1 MFPNHAPYPPLAD
14 NIWVSF
20 DLETTGLDDNDAI
33 IEIGAVKFREN
44 KTLDTFQTLVNPRRR
59 ISPFIHELTG
69 ITQRE
74 LDRAPAA
81 NDALAKF
88 AAFIGASPLIAQNAP
103 FDLGFLERAGVNL
116 ANPVVDT
123 FDLAYVVRPDLSSY
137 ALEEMAALLNV
148 RLDNAHRALPDAR
161 ATMSVF
167 LALLEDANR
176 LDAYTLAAMQ
186 QLARRSGWRM
196 RYLLDALAA
205 NPRSQPSSGGGVGI
219 NGLDIR
225 EIGGRLQSGG
235 ALRPR
240 EDTTPL
246 DPNRIA
252 ALLSN
257 NGALAN
263 ALPGFEER
271 SEQIQMASAV
281 ANAINRG
288 NRIIIEAGTGVGKS
302 LAYLLPAALY
312 ALANDK
318 RVVISTNT
326 IGLQEQLMHKDVP
339 IVAKALKR
347 LAASENIGASKNG
360 AGGKDG
366 LDNRDNP
373 DTTPAELRFTQLKGR
388 SNYLCLRLWNRMR
401 AAESPSPEEARM
413 LAKTLVWL
421 QTTAT
426 GDRAE
431 INLGTRGAGA
441 PWDRLS
447 SAAQAAAGC
456 MRQESV
462 CFLRAAREQAAASHL
477 VIVNH
482 ALLLSDITTEG
493 SIIPDYDVL
502 IIDEA
507 HHLEDVATRQ
517 LGYDLTR
524 ARAEEHLQ
532 ALSGEGGLPN
542 QTSVAFRT
550 ASVADARR
558 EEVAVI
564 ANEIGDL
571 VPRARPA
578 VSALFARLQ
587 AVAENSEK
595 ESNRGRQNPYGHT
608 LRVTPALRSH
618 PAWSD
623 IEIDWENADL
633 ALSELG
639 RLTARLETALGGLE
653 DAGLLN
659 YEALLADVAAAAQS
673 NADLRGKLKDFV
685 TSPDDE
691 TIYWL
696 SLSARRRELSLNTA
710 PLHVADK
717 LDELLFSRKQSV
729 VMTSATLAADGDFA
743 HITERSGFRD
753 ADELQLGSPFDY
765 PNAAVLCLPTDMP
778 PPNTR
783 QYDDA
788 VHRAIRDSAIAAG
801 GRSMALFTSYG
812 ALRKAAAAI
821 KDDLQSRGISVL
833 TQGNGR
839 SPDQIKR
846 RFMDD
851 PKAVLLG
858 AASFW
863 EGVDMPG
870 DALSV
875 LIVAKLPFVVPTDP
889 VFLSRSELYDN
900 GFMEY
905 ALPQA
910 ILRLRQGFGRLIRAS
925 DDRGAVVILDN
936 RLATKRYGASFLR
949 SLPPARQT
957 KCRLADIPRVIG
969 GHLRK

>member
-1 MFPNHAPYPPLAD
+1 MFPNHSPYPPLAD
-14 NIWVSF
+14 NVWVAF
-20 DLETTGLDDNDAI
+20 DLETTGLDDHDAI
-33 IEIGAVKFREN
+33 IEIGAVKFREH
-44 KTLDTFQTLVNPRRR
+44 KTLDTFQTFVNPRKR

-81 NDALAKF
+81 ADALAKF
-88 AAFIGASPLIAQNAP
+88 AAFTGASPLIAQNAP
-103 FDLGFLERAGVNL
+103 FDLGFLERAGVTL

-123 FDLAYVVRPDLSSY
+123 YDLAYVVRPDLSSY
-137 ALEEMAALLNV
+137 ALEEMAGLLNV

-167 LALLEDANR
+167 LTLLQDANR
-176 LDAYTLAAMQ
+176 LDAYTLAAMR
-186 QLARRSGWRM
+186 QLAQRSGWRM

-205 NPRSQPSSGGGVGI
+205 NPRAQPSGTSGVGI

-240 EDTTPL
+240 EHAADL
-246 DPNRIA
+246 DPDRVA
-252 ALLSN
+252 AMLSN
-257 NGALAN
+257 NGALA
-263 ALPGFEER
+263 AVLDGFEER

-281 ANAINRG
+281 ANAINQG
-288 NRIIIEAGTGVGKS
+288 NRVIIEAGTGVGKS

-326 IGLQEQLMHKDVP
+326 ISLQEQLMHKDVP
-339 IVAKALKR
+339 IVAKALKG
-347 LAASENIGASKNG
+347 LADMDIADGDSGKNG
-360 AGGKDG
+360 K
-366 LDNRDNP
+366 DNRNNKP
-373 DTTPAELRFTQLKGR
+373 GELRFTQLKGR

-401 AAESPSPEEARM
+401 AAESPSAEEARM

-431 INLGTRGAGA
+431 INLGSRGAAA

-462 CFLRAAREQAAASHL
+462 CFLRSAREQASAAHL

-507 HHLEDVATRQ
+507 HHLEDAATRQ
-517 LGYDLTR
+517 LGGDITR
-524 ARAEEHLQ
+524 ARVEEHLQ

-542 QTSVAFRT
+542 QANVAFRT

-564 ANEIGDL
+564 VDEIGNL

-587 AVAENSEK
+587 ALAESSEK
-595 ESNRGRQNPYGHT
+595 ESNGGRGNSSYNYT
-608 LRVTPALRSH
+608 LRVTPAIRAH

-633 ALSELG
+633 ALAELG
-639 RLTARLETALGGLE
+639 RLTARLDTALGDLE

-659 YEALLADVAAAAQS
+659 YEGLLADVAAAAQS
-673 NADLRGKLKDFV
+673 NADLRGRLKDFV
-685 TSPDDE
+685 ASPDDE

-717 LDELLFSRKQSV
+717 LDDLLFSRKRSV
-729 VMTSATLAADGDFA
+729 IMTSATLAADGDFA
-743 HITERSGFRD
+743 HIAERSGFRD

-765 PNAAVLCLPTDMP
+765 PNAAALCLPTDMP
-778 PPNTR
+778 APGSWH
-783 QYDDA
+783 YDDA

-821 KDDLQSRGISVL
+821 KDDLQARGITVL
-833 TQGNGR
+833 AQGAGR
-839 SPDQIKR
+839 TPAQLMR

-858 AASFW
+858 TASFW

-875 LIVAKLPFVVPTDP
+875 LIVARLPFAVPSDP
-889 VFLSRSELYDN
+889 IFMSRSELYDN

-925 DDRGAVVILDN
+925 HDRGAVVILDN
-936 RLATKRYGASFLR
+936 RLLTKRYGGSFLR
-949 SLPPARQT
+949 SLPPARPV

>member
-14 NIWVSF
+14 NIWVAF
-20 DLETTGLDDNDAI
+20 DLETTGLDDDDAI
-33 IEIGAVKFREN
+33 IEIGAVKFREH
-44 KTLDTFQTLVNPRRR
+44 KTLDIFQTLVNPRRR
-59 ISPFIHELTG
+59 ISPFINELTG

-74 LDRAPAA
+74 LDRAPSA

-103 FDLGFLERAGVNL
+103 FDLGFLERAGVAP

-123 FDLAYVVRPDLSSY
+123 YDLAYVVRPDMSSY
-137 ALEEMAALLNV
+137 SLEEMAALLNV
-148 RLDNAHRALPDAR
+148 RLDNAHRALDDAR
-161 ATMSVF
+161 ATMSIF

-186 QLARRSGWRM
+186 QLAQRSGWRM

-205 NPRSQPSSGGGVGI
+205 NPRAQPSGSGGVGI

-240 EDTTPL
+240 EDTAAL
-246 DPNRIA
+246 DPDRVA

-257 NGALAN
+257 NGALAT
-263 ALPGFEER
+263 ALDGFEER
-271 SEQIQMASAV
+271 QEQIQMASAV
-281 ANAINRG
+281 ANAINQG
-288 NRIIIEAGTGVGKS
+288 NRVIIEAGTGVGKS

-326 IGLQEQLMHKDVP
+326 ISLQEQLMRKDVP

-347 LAASENIGASKNG
+347 LTRGADGKNNRN
-360 AGGKDG
+360 GKDSR
-366 LDNRDNP
+366 DNRDNP
-373 DTTPAELRFTQLKGR
+373 ESELRFTQLKGR
-388 SNYLCLRLWNRMR
+388 ANYLCLRLWNRMR
-401 AAESPSPEEARM
+401 AAESPSPDEARL

-431 INLGTRGAGA
+431 INLGNRGASA

-462 CFLRAAREQAAASHL
+462 CFLRSAREQAAASHL

-507 HHLEDVATRQ
+507 HHLEEVATRQ
-517 LGYDLTR
+517 LGYDITR
-524 ARAEEHLQ
+524 ARVEEHLQ
-532 ALSGEGGLPN
+532 DLSGEGGLPN
-542 QTSVAFRT
+542 QANVGFRT
-550 ASVADARR
+550 ASVAESRR
-558 EEVAVI
+558 EEVAAI
-564 ANEIGDL
+564 ADAIGDL

-587 AVAENSEK
+587 AIAETSEK
-595 ESNRGRQNPYGHT
+595 ESNRGRPNPYGYT
-608 LRVTPALRSH
+608 LRVTPAVRAN

-633 ALSELG
+633 ALGELG
-639 RLTARLETALGGLE
+639 RLLGRLDTALGGLE

-659 YEALLADVAAAAQS
+659 YEALLADIAAAAQS
-673 NADLRGKLKDFV
+673 NADLRAKLKDFV
-685 TSPDDE
+685 TSPDEE

-729 VMTSATLAADGDFA
+729 IMTSATLAADGDFA

-753 ADELQLGSPFDY
+753 ADELRLGSPFDY

-788 VHRAIRDSAIAAG
+788 VHRAIRDGAIAAG

-821 KDDLQSRGISVL
+821 KDDLQSRGINVL
-833 TQGNGR
+833 TQGSGR
-839 SPDQIKR
+839 TPDQIKR

-858 AASFW
+858 TASFW

-875 LIVAKLPFVVPTDP
+875 LIVAKLPFTVPTDP

-936 RLATKRYGASFLR
+936 RLLTKRYGASFLR
-949 SLPPARQT
+949 SLPPARPV
-957 KCRLADIPRVIG
+957 KCPLADIPRVIG
-969 GHLRK
+969 GHLRQ